1 MKNIERRQFLQ
12 GLSAAA
18 TVPIFAGSAAA
29 QTYPAR
35 PVRVV
40 LPYAPAGITDV
51 VGRLI
56 SLKLSEQLGKQF
68 VVENVPGAT
77 GNIGTA
83 QVAKAAPDGYTILV
97 TFSSFVVNP
106 TLFDKI
112 PYDPY
117 KDFVPISLAITSTTA
132 VGVNPLVPAKSVK
145 ELVELIR
152 ANPGKY
158 SYAHAGTG
166 TQSHLAGEQFRL
178 KLGLDLVPVPFNGGG
193 PAAASVVG
201 GHTPVTF
208 NSPAAVLPFFRDGKL
223 RVLAVNSE
231 FAHRRHAGDSDH
243 RGSRI
248 PRHPGRQLGRRHGP
262 RRHSQGDRRD
272 LAWRDRQG
280 AGVAGHE
287 GKALGTG
294 LRRSGQHAGGICRP
308 HQDRNSVLGR
318 RDPRCQDQDAIAV
331 CGRGPFALPQ
341 SCNNSA
347 ASRLRPSRSVMTVA
361 TKTRLDVV
369 PLTRHIGAEIRGID
383 LSHELD
389 PDIIAQIH
397 QAWLDHSVLV
407 FRGQKFSQ
415 DDQIRITGYFGE
427 LAALTRP
434 AKFRPPGYDRVHPN
448 IMMISNIRENGE
460 TIGALPDGEMHFH
473 HDQIHAEIPH
483 GGTLLYSLEIPTH
496 GGDTLFADG
505 YAAYDTPRSG
515 AEGEARRPPCA
526 QLLQLRL
533 DHARRH
539 ARRRRVEPGGPP
551 DIPHP

>member
-18 TVPIFAGSAAA
+18 TVPIFVGSAAA
-29 QTYPAR
+29 QTYPVR
-35 PVRVV
+35 SVRVV

-231 FAHRRHAGDSDH
+231 SRTAAMPEIPTIAEAGFPGIRGDSWVGVMAPAGTPKEIVAVLH
-243 RGSRI
+243 REI
-248 PRHPGRQLGRRHGP
+248 
-262 RRHSQGDRRD
+262 
-272 LAWRDRQG
+272 
-280 AGVAGHE
+280 V
-287 GKALGTG
+287 KAL
-294 LRRSGQHAGGICRP
+294 
-308 HQDRNSVLGR
+308 
-318 RDPRCQDQDAIAV
+318 
-331 CGRGPFALPQ
+331 
-341 SCNNSA
+341 
-347 ASRLRPSRSVMTVA
+347 
-361 TKTRLDVV
+361 
-369 PLTRHIGAEIRGID
+369 
-383 LSHELD
+383 
-389 PDIIAQIH
+389 
-397 QAWLDHSVLV
+397 
-407 FRGQKFSQ
+407 
-415 DDQIRITGYFGE
+415 
-427 LAALTRP
+427 
-434 AKFRPPGYDRVHPN
+434 
-448 IMMISNIRENGE
+448 
-460 TIGALPDGEMHFH
+460 ALPDMKEKLLALGCDAVGSTPEEFAAR
-473 HDQIHAEIPH
+473 IKSEIPFW
-483 GGTLLYSLEIPTH
+483 
-496 GGDTLFADG
+496 GDVIR
-505 YAAYDTPRSG
+505 AANIKM
-515 AEGEARRPPCA
+515 
-526 QLLQLRL
+526 Q
-533 DHARRH
+533 
-539 ARRRRVEPGGPP
+539 
-551 DIPHP
+551 